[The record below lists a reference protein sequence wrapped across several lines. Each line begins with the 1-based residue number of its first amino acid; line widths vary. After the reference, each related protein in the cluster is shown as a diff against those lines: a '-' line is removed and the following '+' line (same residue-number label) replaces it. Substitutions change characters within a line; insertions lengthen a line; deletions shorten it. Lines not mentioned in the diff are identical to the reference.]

1 MSLVFTQYK
10 NELKKTLQFNNIRL
24 NKKEFHKSNQP
35 IDLMSVNTKHIV
47 TSDKF
52 KHSGDVFKYI
62 IDYQENEIEYHLIS
76 NEWMQ
81 KIF

>member
-62 IDYQENEIEYHLIS
+62 IDYQEN
-76 NEWMQ
+76 
-81 KIF
+81 

>member
-62 IDYQENEIEYHLIS
+62 IDYQENEIEYYLTS